1 MTTVIHPQTDD
12 QKNILDDFFKV
23 AVGLELSENLLQ
35 IMKKEL
41 HYEDKAT
48 YPNGKGD
55 PLTDLALLGS
65 RPPKSLPTTI
75 MEAPM
80 TPAPTPEA
88 TEVEVTKVE
97 VKAPTVTPEVIE
109 KFCKAG
115 KMIGLSPETIAAI
128 EKELTAKMNPSESP
142 KEEVPK
148 EEKKENP
155 LAALLK

>member
-1 MTTVIHPQTDD
+1 MTTVTHPQTDD

-23 AVGLELSENLLQ
+23 AEGLEISENLLQ

-41 HYEDKAT
+41 HYEEVPT

-75 MEAPM
+75 MEAPLVPA
-80 TPAPTPEA
+80 PAPTAPTA
-88 TEVEVTKVE
+88 VSVTKVE
-97 VKAPTVTPEVIE
+97 VKTPTVTQEVID

-115 KMIGLSPETIAAI
+115 KMLGLTPETIALV
-128 EKELTAKMNPSESP
+128 EKELAAKL
-142 KEEVPK
+142 EE
-148 EEKKENP
+148 
-155 LAALLK
+155 